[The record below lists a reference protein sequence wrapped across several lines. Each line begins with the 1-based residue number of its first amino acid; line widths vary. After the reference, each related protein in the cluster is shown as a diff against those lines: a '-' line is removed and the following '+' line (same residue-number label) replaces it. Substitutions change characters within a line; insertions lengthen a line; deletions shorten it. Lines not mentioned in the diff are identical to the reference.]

1 MSNSN
6 PKNKKRVYYIITA
19 ATIALVIAI
28 VSVVVMI
35 ADKAPWKYDMTSQ
48 KLFTLSEQTTAVLS
62 ELEQPVTIAGVY
74 ATGHE
79 EKMVQSLLKEYE
91 KASDKVIVEYIDV
104 EREPAKLAKYNLTV
118 AAITNGSLIVKSG
131 ENIKIING
139 TNLFEDTTEGRVF
152 NGEREITG
160 AIKYVN
166 AKEMPVA
173 YFVTGHEEANTTKV
187 MQKAISALQLDTY
200 EVKEVSLTQDGG
212 VPKDAKVLIFTSPK
226 TDITAEELTMLQEY
240 AKTGGKV
247 MIMLDSVMNTNDIQL
262 PNLDKFTRDFGISIP
277 NNYVVE
283 ENSQNYLSTQK
294 LYLIPQ
300 YAPHEITMPIA
311 EAKKLVILPV
321 GRGLSEVEYDKN
333 VVKLTPLLM
342 SSDLSWMRMDMAIS
356 SSERTETDIAG
367 PIPLGYASTRSN
379 VKWGNDEARL
389 VVIGNGS
396 FAYDGNIEVQ
406 ANRELFVNSV
416 NWLLGD
422 RENDVIASKVIN
434 SSSLIIRGTDFS
446 RLAMI
451 CLVAMPGIALL
462 AAFLTWLIRRNR

>member
-74 ATGHE
+74 ATGQE

-212 VPKDAKVLIFTSPK
+212 
-226 TDITAEELTMLQEY
+226 
-240 AKTGGKV
+240 
-247 MIMLDSVMNTNDIQL
+247 
-262 PNLDKFTRDFGISIP
+262 
-277 NNYVVE
+277 
-283 ENSQNYLSTQK
+283 
-294 LYLIPQ
+294 
-300 YAPHEITMPIA
+300 
-311 EAKKLVILPV
+311 
-321 GRGLSEVEYDKN
+321 
-333 VVKLTPLLM
+333 
-342 SSDLSWMRMDMAIS
+342 
-356 SSERTETDIAG
+356 
-367 PIPLGYASTRSN
+367 
-379 VKWGNDEARL
+379 
-389 VVIGNGS
+389 
-396 FAYDGNIEVQ
+396 
-406 ANRELFVNSV
+406 
-416 NWLLGD
+416 
-422 RENDVIASKVIN
+422 
-434 SSSLIIRGTDFS
+434 
-446 RLAMI
+446 
-451 CLVAMPGIALL
+451 
-462 AAFLTWLIRRNR
+462 